1 MTTDSPNQLTL
12 DLPSLVTPDRIVGA
26 SIQERFES
34 FHALNPWLL
43 TELEKLAVQMGAD
56 RGRKMSIETL
66 VGKIR
71 WDYDLATTGDPFKIN
86 DHFTSRYVRLMIERN
101 PSWDSVF
108 ATRKLRTAA

>member
-1 MTTDSPNQLTL
+1 MTADSPNQLTL

-43 TELEKLAVQMGAD
+43 TELEKLAQQMLDA
-56 RGRKMSIETL
+56 GRTRLSIETL
-66 VGKIR
+66 VGRIR
-71 WDYDLATTGDPFKIN
+71 WDYDIATRGDTFRVN